1 MGDNNERLALW
12 IAFTISNFTSDE
24 IDLIAVSLQS
34 KADELRAIVNQNPIA
49 TTHKNPYRDGDWF
62 ESCKPDDHD

>member
-1 MGDNNERLALW
+1 MSDNSERLALW
-12 IAFTISNFTSDE
+12 LAFTISTFTPDE
-24 IDLIAVSLQS
+24 VDLIARSLQS
-34 KADELRAIVNQNPIA
+34 KAGELRAIVNKNPIA

>member
-1 MGDNNERLALW
+1 MEDNNERLALW

-34 KADELRAIVNQNPIA
+34 KADELRAIVNKKPVNTAKQEVNDYLQNTGLPC
-49 TTHKNPYRDGDWF
+49 R
-62 ESCKPDDHD
+62 